1 MQIFTRSWQQ
11 FAASRGNRRV
21 GGMFARSGAGCR
33 LLCGMDFC
41 VIYSLICGM
50 VCGVHGFLRRALR
63 LSHQARQAVLP
74 GLVRCRIIGQAVA
87 FRTEGKRPKPAAIA
101 SRHIAVLL

>member
-1 MQIFTRSWQQ
+1 
-11 FAASRGNRRV
+11 
-21 GGMFARSGAGCR
+21 MFARSGAGWR

-41 VIYSLICGM
+41 VIYSLICGMVCGM